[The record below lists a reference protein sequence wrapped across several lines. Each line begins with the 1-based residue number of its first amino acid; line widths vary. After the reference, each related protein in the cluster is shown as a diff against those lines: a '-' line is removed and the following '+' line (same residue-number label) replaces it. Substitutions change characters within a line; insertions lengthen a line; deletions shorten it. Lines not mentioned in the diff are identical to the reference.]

1 MAETFPRRNLP
12 EVNFIE
18 IDPEK
23 IQAEIITKYEKTSG
37 RTLAAGDPVRQ
48 ILLSIAAV
56 IIQQRQCTNITGQ
69 QNLLSYAQGGKL
81 DALGDIV
88 SCERLSASRAIT
100 TLQFKLSQSLANDY
114 AIPAGF
120 EVTNGIVT
128 FATDEEIIIPAG
140 ELYGE
145 ISATSTIVGTAPN
158 DYLPG
163 QITTIVNPLPYLESA
178 KNTSITSGG
187 ADIESDEAYAERIR
201 IAPNSFSTCGPE
213 KAYIFHA
220 LSTNPAIIDVSVH
233 SPTPGVVNLY
243 PLLKGGEIPTED
255 VLNQVEEY
263 CSGKTRRPLTDYVEA
278 LTPTVKEYAINLEYW
293 IMKED
298 ATKSEAIKA
307 AVTSAVEEYRKWQQ
321 TKIGRDIT
329 PDILI
334 GKVMAAGAARI
345 DFSTLSPSA
354 WVELNPYEVAQCT
367 GVTIT
372 YKGTKDY

>member
-1 MAETFPRRNLP
+1 MSETFPRWNLP
-12 EVNFIE
+12 EVNFVE
-18 IDPEK
+18 VDPAK
-23 IQAEIITKYEKTSG
+23 IQAEIITEYEKASG
-37 RTLAAGDPVRQ
+37 RSLAAGDPVRH
-48 ILLSIAAV
+48 ILLSLAAIV
-56 IIQQRQCTNITGQ
+56 IQQRQCNNITGQ
-69 QNLLSYAQGGKL
+69 QNLLSYAQEGKL

-88 SCERLSASRAIT
+88 SCKRLSASPAIT
-100 TLQFKLSQSLANDY
+100 SLQFKLSQALANDY
-114 AIPAGF
+114 TIPAGF

-128 FATDEEIIIPAG
+128 FATDGEIIIPAG

-145 ISATSTIVGTAPN
+145 TAATCTIVGTAAN

-178 KNTSITSGG
+178 KNTTMTSGG
-187 ADIESDEAYAERIR
+187 ADIESDQAYAERIH
-201 IAPNSFSTCGPE
+201 IAPNSFSTAGPE
-213 KAYIFHA
+213 KAYIYHA
-220 LSTNPAIIDVSVH
+220 LSVNPAIIDVSIH
-233 SPTPGVVNLY
+233 SPSPGVVNIY
-243 PLLKGGEIPTED
+243 PLLKGGELPTED

-263 CSGKTRRPLTDYVEA
+263 CSGKTRRPATDFVEA
-278 LTPTVKEYAINLEYW
+278 LAPAVKEYSIVIDYW
-293 IMKED
+293 ITKED

-307 AVTSAVEEYRKWQQ
+307 AVTAAVEEYRKWQQ

-354 WVELNPYEVAQCT
+354 WVELTPYEVAQCT
-367 GVTIT
+367 SVTIT